1 MYILGLHNSYLSGA
15 ALYHDDN
22 LIGAAS
28 EERFTRIKNYR
39 GIPVNSIEYLLKKAK
54 IELNDIDA
62 FCYAMISD
70 IYPDKEEFAD
80 ILKDTKNTSLYWK
93 NSPAKGFER
102 IESEIEW
109 NKKYLGEY
117 DNWLNKNNIDRERS
131 FQYDHHLIHASGAL
145 FSSPFQSDKEVLIFT
160 ADGKGGFKSSTF
172 NYWDGKK
179 LITKS
184 YSSSFHSLGYFYG
197 TITRLLG
204 FKSER
209 HEGKVT
215 GLAAHGD
222 PEKLAP
228 LFREFINCK
237 DGKINI
243 KPSKYY
249 LPWFVSTEELPA
261 YKDIINDFSSEDIA
275 AGAQKILEEVI
286 CEWIETNIKN
296 SSNKPMPVC
305 LSGGLFGN
313 VKLNQKIKSLNNVES
328 LFVMPAMGDGGLPLG
343 ACLLHKYNNKQN
355 FWINTPL
362 MSIGP
367 EFTSEEFKS
376 SIDDHFDVH
385 EPEDLLNEITS
396 LLNKDMIIGYFEG
409 GMEFG
414 PRALCN
420 RSILANARDKDI
432 NNTLNKRLSRSDFMP
447 FAPVTTD
454 RLANLCFK
462 NISKFD
468 HTFPYMTCTVEVT
481 DAFSKS
487 CPAAVHIDGTARP
500 QIVTENSNPFV
511 YKLINTFYDLFG
523 DLCIINTSFNLHEE
537 PIVCTPNDALRAL
550 KLNAVDV
557 LTAYSQI
564 ITNKVS

>member
-145 FSSPFQSDKEVLIFT
+145 FSSPFKSDQEILIFT

-313 VKLNQKIKSLNNVES
+313 VKLNQKIKSLKNVES

>member
-15 ALYHDDN
+15 TLYHDDN

-145 FSSPFQSDKEVLIFT
+145 FSSPFKSDQEILIFT

-313 VKLNQKIKSLNNVES
+313 VKLNQKIKSLKNVES

>member
-80 ILKDTKNTSLYWK
+80 ILKDTKNTSLFWQ

-145 FSSPFQSDKEVLIFT
+145 FSSPFKSDQEILIFT

-313 VKLNQKIKSLNNVES
+313 VKLNQKIKSLKNVES